1 MTDDLYLS
9 LRQITFGF
17 INADKGAGKEVK
29 FENINSYIDRA
40 TTLFPITCD
49 EETRKRLFTDV
60 EYQFKIT
67 HAKGNVIFDDYD
79 SRQEWYSNRGH

>member
-9 LRQITFGF
+9 LRQITFIF
-17 INADKGAGKEVK
+17 IDADKAVGNEVK

-40 TTLFPITCD
+40 ITSLQITCD

-67 HAKGNVIFDDYD
+67 HAKGNVIFDD
-79 SRQEWYSNRGH
+79 